1 MDIETLLRDH
11 PDWLG
16 HLESGGPA
24 KIAFPDDLADELVR
38 LAVPHEDIGAV
49 LATLPEPGGPLWWL
63 AERCVGALVSAMG
76 SLDPPP
82 AFPALPELGPYF
94 FVHVYVAALPY
105 TRRYHRGHG
114 VPEEV
119 SRATLADLGRNMAA
133 HRKRHG
139 TGGLH
144 HPRWFMRHA
153 RGILYELGRLQFERV
168 RMGTRTGE
176 GVAAAGL
183 PAGPGD
189 PALGVHIP
197 DFKGPLTPAACDASF
212 EGARQ
217 FFPRC
222 FPEERFLVAT
232 CHSWLLDDQL
242 AVYLPASSNIV
253 AFQRRFHLLHRG
265 DPSAVLDF
273 VFGSKA
279 AAEWPRR
286 TRLERAIADHLAAGG
301 EWYGRAGW
309 LRL

>member
-1 MDIETLLRDH
+1 MDIETLLRGH
-11 PDWLG
+11 PDWLA

-24 KIAFPDDLADELVR
+24 TIAFPDDLADELVR

-63 AERCVGALVSAMG
+63 AERCVGSLVSAMG
-76 SLDPPP
+76 GLDPPP
-82 AFPALPELGPYF
+82 AFPDLPELGPYF
-94 FVHVYVAALPY
+94 FVHVFVAALPY
-105 TRRYHRGHG
+105 TRRYHREHG
-114 VPEEV
+114 VPDEV

-168 RMGTRTGE
+168 RMGVRTGE
-176 GVAAAGL
+176 GVRAAGL

-189 PALGVHIP
+189 LALSVHIP
-197 DFKGPLTPAACDASF
+197 DFKGPMTPAACDASF
-212 EGARQ
+212 ERARE
-217 FFPRC
+217 FFPSC
-222 FPEERFLVAT
+222 FPAERFLIAT

-242 AVYLPASSNIV
+242 AGHLPASSNIV
-253 AFQRRFHLLHRG
+253 AFQRRFHLLHRCDTG
-265 DPSAVLDF
+265 AALEF
-273 VFGSKA
+273 VFGAEA